1 MPRYRRTSRVN
12 LSCHPNDVG
21 RKSGLESPPALRQRR
36 IIPRLEAATSIPS
49 PIRIQCLRAYCFFAV
64 TVPGKWT
71 ILAES
76 E

>member
-21 RKSGLESPPALRQRR
+21 RKSGLESPAALRQRR
-36 IIPRLEAATSIPS
+36 IIPRLEAATSTY
-49 PIRIQCLRAYCFFAV
+49 LRRYESNVLGRLLLAV

-76 E
+76 D